1 MAKKAQ
7 TRKAK
12 NGDAA
17 VHDDG
22 AMQDRDVVY
31 RHYFDAKQIQYL
43 QILVCDEVIDEH
55 KRKPLGQH
63 TEPLERLL
71 SHFRRRDMADKYAV
85 KRDSATSRF
94 SIIALSGVRGMA
106 PRAVEGTDYATVG
119 DAYHGIF
126 LLQIK
131 DLMGT

>member
-1 MAKKAQ
+1 MAKKAR
-7 TRKAK
+7 TGKAK
-12 NGDAA
+12 DGVTA
-17 VHDDG
+17 VHDDD
-22 AMQDRDVVY
+22 AMHDRDIVY

-71 SHFRRRDMADKYAV
+71 LHFRRREMADKYAV

-94 SIIALSGVRGMA
+94 SIIALSGVRGTP
-106 PRAVEGTDYATVG
+106 PRAVKGLDYATV
-119 DAYHGIF
+119 DEAYHGIF